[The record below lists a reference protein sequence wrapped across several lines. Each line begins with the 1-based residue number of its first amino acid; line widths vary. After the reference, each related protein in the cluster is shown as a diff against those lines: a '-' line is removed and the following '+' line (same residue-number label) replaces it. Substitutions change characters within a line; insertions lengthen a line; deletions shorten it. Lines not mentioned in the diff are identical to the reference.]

1 MGDHSLFLRR
11 MRGIDVSET
20 GGVDVLVAPD
30 RSIVTVC
37 RNYEPRRIRPPG
49 FDTSPRFSP
58 LFGKCLQRRRGFEG
72 RDRRSAVVARL

>member
-37 RNYEPRRIRPPG
+37 RNYELRRIRP
-49 FDTSPRFSP
+49 S
-58 LFGKCLQRRRGFEG
+58 KC
-72 RDRRSAVVARL
+72 RSCFYH

>member
-20 GGVDVLVAPD
+20 GGVDVLVTPD

-37 RNYEPRRIRPPG
+37 RNYELRRIRP
-49 FDTSPRFSP
+49 S
-58 LFGKCLQRRRGFEG
+58 KC
-72 RDRRSAVVARL
+72 RSCFYH